1 MAFQVFLPVLSQM
14 PRTAYLDHGSHDLSG
29 FLIEPLSVPLGVQ
42 APEICGQP
50 VVLPHKERVHGGELR
65 HLTRTGVPLGKQKLL
80 SFLRPPSQKGL
91 APLELP
97 PGPRPQTLLIATQ
110 LFTPSSVCTPSRRRP
125 LIARSTITAPQR
137 WPEILIY

>member
-1 MAFQVFLPVLSQM
+1 M
-14 PRTAYLDHGSHDLSG
+14 PRTAYLDHGSHDLSR

-42 APEICGQP
+42 APELCGQP
-50 VVLPHKERVHGGELR
+50 VVLPQKQRVHGGELR

-91 APLELP
+91 APLKLP

-110 LFTPSSVCTPSRRRP
+110 LFTPFQSAPHPGGLP
-125 LIARSTITAPQR
+125 LFPG
-137 WPEILIY
+137 PP